1 MRAKTRIFG
10 EIDIP
15 QDKIITMEKGMI
27 GFSELKNYTLIYNSE
42 KENDK
47 KSIMW
52 LQSMDDGSSVRTG
65 SHLAK
70 AWICPK
76 GTTDRDQVLM
86 MKFATKQAEIRYMKG
101 VTSRQ
106 RPISTWMT
114 V

>member
-52 LQSMDDGSSVRTG
+52 LQS
-65 SHLAK
+65 L
-70 AWICPK
+70 
-76 GTTDRDQVLM
+76 
-86 MKFATKQAEIRYMKG
+86 
-101 VTSRQ
+101 
-106 RPISTWMT
+106 
-114 V
+114 